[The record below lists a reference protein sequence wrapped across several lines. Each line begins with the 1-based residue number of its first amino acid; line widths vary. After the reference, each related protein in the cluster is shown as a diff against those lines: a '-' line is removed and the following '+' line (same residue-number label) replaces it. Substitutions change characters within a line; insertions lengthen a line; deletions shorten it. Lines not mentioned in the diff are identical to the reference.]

1 MHELEL
7 KDVEILNG
15 KFDLRII
22 FEYVAPE
29 PTWSDKPGVTE
40 EVNIHELSI
49 LTSDPLG
56 HVLVNDAEFLLVDND
71 VNDLLV
77 EMIKESKDD

>member
-1 MHELEL
+1 MHELDL

-22 FEYVAPE
+22 FEHVAPE
-29 PTWSDKPGVTE
+29 PAWSDKPGVTE

-49 LTSDPLG
+49 LTSDPMG

-77 EMIKESKDD
+77 EMIKESRDD